1 MIRMLARLFLLRFL
15 PARLVPILTA
25 YEIYRL
31 VRRRR
36 AAPGPPARTV
46 GPAVSPTDA
55 PIDPQVAQGGR
66 ARVGR

>member
-1 MIRMLARLFLLRFL
+1 MLSRMFLLRFL

-36 AAPGPPARTV
+36 ATPPPAARTV
-46 GPAVSPTDA
+46 GPATPSTAA
-55 PIDPQVAQGGR
+55 PVDPKVVQGGR